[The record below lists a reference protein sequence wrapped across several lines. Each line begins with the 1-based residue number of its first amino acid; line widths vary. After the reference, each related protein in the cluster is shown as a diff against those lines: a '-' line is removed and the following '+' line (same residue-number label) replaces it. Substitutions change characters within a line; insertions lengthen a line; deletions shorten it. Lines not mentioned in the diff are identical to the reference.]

1 MHRYIQRLAAMVVA
15 LFNVGISAATSKQI
29 QAAESQIKVE
39 NVNSNSNRGVG
50 PWFSR
55 SPGWRQSQRR
65 KLARR
70 RGV

>member
-1 MHRYIQRLAAMVVA
+1 MYRNIQRLSAMVLA
-15 LFNVGISAATSKQI
+15 LFNVGLTAATTEQVK
-29 QAAESQIKVE
+29 AAESQIKRE
-39 NVNSNSNRGVG
+39 NVAAGGRGVG

-70 RGV
+70 RGK